1 MKYFIFTIFIF
12 LQIHQSS
19 SLIKLQGEMEQ
30 SVINAVS
37 FILSPSKPE
46 IPKID
51 TKAKPKLTI
60 VIPVYNEEKYIK
72 NVLKSI
78 QLQTL
83 KEVEILFIDDK
94 STDKSV
100 KKIQHFKKEDP
111 RIRLIK
117 NVKNR
122 GILYNRIYGGLQA
135 RGDYVTFIDADDLY
149 ANPQILEMSYQNCI
163 KHNLDIL
170 EFDYFGGRFDI
181 NTLEFRDV
189 FLFTN
194 QNKDLYDKVYYQP
207 EIRKKFFYQA
217 GTEDILAG
225 IVYNKIY
232 SHRLIEKMADYIGIE
247 FWNQHFIYMEDFLM
261 VYAVARKAES
271 VMLMGYGGIFH
282 WYENPEG
289 MTQGVFEMDG
299 KKMKYPDNTNKKLGD
314 YLSMWERTFDLT
326 ENEKES
332 EYLRLKLIHLLKDPD
347 NRHVFA
353 QTYHYERI
361 IHLCKRMYNWKY
373 SSNFAKNMAKEF
385 ALETIDL
392 EIPMRKKYSEF
403 FEGEYFDNDEDY
415 QKEKKKKKDKKKTK
429 KEKKKETIQKN
440 EEDERLK
447 EEKKERK
454 QKKEIKEKKKKQKNK
469 DYEEI
474 DGFLDDGLDDL

>member
-1 MKYFIFTIFIF
+1 MNFFLFFVIIF
-12 LQIHQSS
+12 LQIENSVS
-19 SLIKLQGEMEQ
+19 FIKLEGEMEQ
-30 SVINAVS
+30 TVINAVS
-37 FILSPSKPE
+37 FILSSSKPE

-51 TKAKPKLTI
+51 IKAKPKISI

-100 KKIQHFKKEDP
+100 KRIQEFRKEDK

-122 GILYNRIYGGLQA
+122 GILYNRIYAGLQA

-149 ANPQILEMSYQNCI
+149 ANPQILEMSYQACI
-163 KHNLDIL
+163 KNNLDLL
-170 EFDYFGGRFDI
+170 EFDYFGGRYDI
-181 NTLEFRDV
+181 DKLEFRDV

-194 QNKDLYDKVYYQP
+194 QNKNLYDKVYYQP
-207 EIRKKFFYQA
+207 EIKKRFFYQA
-217 GTEDILAG
+217 HTEDILAG
-225 IVYNKIY
+225 IVYNKVY
-232 SHRLIEKMADYIGIE
+232 SHKLIEKMADYIGIE
-247 FWNQHFIYMEDFLM
+247 FWNQHYIYMEDFIM
-261 VYAVARKAES
+261 VFAISRTADS
-271 VMLMGYGGIFH
+271 VMLLGYGGVFH
-282 WYENPEG
+282 WYENPDG
-289 MTQGVFEMDG
+289 MTKGVFDMDG
-299 KKMKYPDNTNKKLGD
+299 KKLKYPDNSNKKLGD

-326 ENEKES
+326 ENEPDS

-361 IHLCKRMYNWKY
+361 IQLCKRMYIWKY

-392 EIPMRKKYSEF
+392 EIPMKKNIRNFLKGKILEMMK
-403 FEGEYFDNDEDY
+403 
-415 QKEKKKKKDKKKTK
+415 QKKKK
-429 KEKKKETIQKN
+429 
-440 EEDERLK
+440 RV
-447 EEKKERK
+447 
-454 QKKEIKEKKKKQKNK
+454 KKKKLRKK
-469 DYEEI
+469 RKIRKRRKLKIMKKMRE
-474 DGFLDDGLDDL
+474 

>member
-1 MKYFIFTIFIF
+1 MKYYLFTFFIF
-12 LQIHQSS
+12 LQIQNSFCF
-19 SLIKLQGEMEQ
+19 IKLEGEMEQ
-30 SVINAVS
+30 TVINAVS

-46 IPKID
+46 IPKIN
-51 TKAKPKLTI
+51 TKEKPKITI

-100 KKIQHFKKEDP
+100 KKILGFKKEDP

-135 RGDYVTFIDADDLY
+135 RGNYVSFIDADDLF
-149 ANPQILEMSYQNCI
+149 ANPQILEMSYQKCLE
-163 KHNLDIL
+163 HNLDIL
-170 EFDYFGGRFDI
+170 EFDYFGGRFNI

-194 QNKDLYDKVYYQP
+194 ENKKLYDKVYYQP
-207 EIRKKFFYQA
+207 EIKKKFFYQQ

-225 IVYNKIY
+225 IVYNKVY
-232 SHRLIEKMADYIGIE
+232 SHKLIEKMADYIGVE

-261 VYAVARKAES
+261 VFAIARNAER
-271 VMLMGYGGIFH
+271 VMLLGYGGIFH

-289 MTQGVFEMDG
+289 MTDGVFTMEG
-299 KKMKYPDNTNKKLGD
+299 KKLKNPDNTNKKLGD

-326 ENEKES
+326 EDEKDS

-361 IHLCKRMYNWKY
+361 IHLCKRMYTWKY

-385 ALETIDL
+385 AFETINL
-392 EIPMRKKYSEF
+392 EIPMKKKYSEF
-403 FEGEYFDNDEDY
+403 FEGERLDDDFE
-415 QKEKKKKKDKKKTK
+415 EKKKKSKKERK
-429 KEKKKETIQKN
+429 KEKQERKKKEEEKN
-440 EEDERLK
+440 EKEKIKREKK
-447 EEKKERK
+447 EEKKE
-454 QKKEIKEKKKKQKNK
+454 EKKIK
-469 DYEEI
+469 DIEEI
-474 DGFLDDGLDDL
+474 DGFLDDGLDEL

>member
-1 MKYFIFTIFIF
+1 MKYYLFTFFIF
-12 LQIHQSS
+12 LQIQNSFCF
-19 SLIKLQGEMEQ
+19 IKLEGEMEQ
-30 SVINAVS
+30 TVINAVS

-46 IPKID
+46 IPKIN
-51 TKAKPKLTI
+51 TKEKPKITI

-100 KKIQHFKKEDP
+100 KKILGFKKEDP

-135 RGDYVTFIDADDLY
+135 RGDYVSFIDADDLF
-149 ANPQILEMSYQNCI
+149 ANPQILEMSYQKCLE
-163 KHNLDIL
+163 HNLDIL
-170 EFDYFGGRFDI
+170 EFDYFGGRFNI

-194 QNKDLYDKVYYQP
+194 ENKKLYDKVYYQP
-207 EIRKKFFYQA
+207 EIKKKFFYQQ

-232 SHRLIEKMADYIGIE
+232 SHKLIEKMADYIGIE

-261 VYAVARKAES
+261 VFAIARNAER
-271 VMLMGYGGIFH
+271 VMLLGYGGIFH

-289 MTQGVFEMDG
+289 MTDGVFTMEG
-299 KKMKYPDNTNKKLGD
+299 KKLKNPDNTNKKLGD

-326 ENEKES
+326 EDEKDS

-361 IHLCKRMYNWKY
+361 IHLCKRMYTWKY

-385 ALETIDL
+385 AFETINL
-392 EIPMRKKYSEF
+392 EIPMKKKYSEF
-403 FEGEYFDNDEDY
+403 FEGERLDDDFE
-415 QKEKKKKKDKKKTK
+415 EKKKKSKKERK
-429 KEKKKETIQKN
+429 KEKKERKKMEEEKN
-440 EEDERLK
+440 EKEKIKREKK
-447 EEKKERK
+447 EEKKE
-454 QKKEIKEKKKKQKNK
+454 EKKIK
-469 DYEEI
+469 DIEEI
-474 DGFLDDGLDDL
+474 DGFLDDGLDEL

>member
-1 MKYFIFTIFIF
+1 
-12 LQIHQSS
+12 
-19 SLIKLQGEMEQ
+19 MEQ
-30 SVINAVS
+30 TVINAVS

-46 IPKID
+46 IPKIN
-51 TKAKPKLTI
+51 TKEKPKITI

-100 KKIQHFKKEDP
+100 KKILGFKKEDP

-135 RGDYVTFIDADDLY
+135 RGDYVSFIDADDLF
-149 ANPQILEMSYQNCI
+149 ANPQILEMSYQKCLE
-163 KHNLDIL
+163 HNLDIL
-170 EFDYFGGRFDI
+170 EFDYFGGRFNI

-194 QNKDLYDKVYYQP
+194 ENKKLYDKVYYQP
-207 EIRKKFFYQA
+207 EIKKKFFYQQ

-232 SHRLIEKMADYIGIE
+232 SHKLIEKMADYIGIE

-261 VYAVARKAES
+261 VFAIARNAER
-271 VMLMGYGGIFH
+271 VMLLGYGGIFH

-289 MTQGVFEMDG
+289 MTEGVFTMEG
-299 KKMKYPDNTNKKLGD
+299 KKLKNPDNTNKKLGD

-326 ENEKES
+326 EDEKDS

-361 IHLCKRMYNWKY
+361 IHLCKRMYTWKY

-385 ALETIDL
+385 AFETINL
-392 EIPMRKKYSEF
+392 EIPMKKKYSEF
-403 FEGEYFDNDEDY
+403 FEGERLDDDFEEKKKKSKKERKKEKKERKKKEEEKN
-415 QKEKKKKKDKKKTK
+415 EKKKKKR
-429 KEKKKETIQKN
+429 EK
-440 EEDERLK
+440 K
-447 EEKKERK
+447 EEKKE
-454 QKKEIKEKKKKQKNK
+454 EKKIK
-469 DYEEI
+469 DIEEI
-474 DGFLDDGLDDL
+474 DGFLDDGLDEL

>member
-1 MKYFIFTIFIF
+1 MKYYLFTFFIF
-12 LQIHQSS
+12 LQIQNTFCF
-19 SLIKLQGEMEQ
+19 IKLEGEMEQ
-30 SVINAVS
+30 TVINAVS

-46 IPKID
+46 IPKIN
-51 TKAKPKLTI
+51 TKEKPKITI

-100 KKIQHFKKEDP
+100 KKILGFKKEDP

-135 RGDYVTFIDADDLY
+135 RGDYVSFIDADDLF
-149 ANPQILEMSYQNCI
+149 ANPQILEMSYQKCLE
-163 KHNLDIL
+163 HNLDIL
-170 EFDYFGGRFDI
+170 EFDYFGGRFNI

-194 QNKDLYDKVYYQP
+194 ENKKLYDKVYYQP
-207 EIRKKFFYQA
+207 EIKKKFFYQQ

-232 SHRLIEKMADYIGIE
+232 SHKLIEKMADYIGIE

-261 VYAVARKAES
+261 VFAIARNAER
-271 VMLMGYGGIFH
+271 VMLLGYGGIFH

-289 MTQGVFEMDG
+289 MTDGVFTMEG
-299 KKMKYPDNTNKKLGD
+299 KKLKNPDNTNKKLGD

-326 ENEKES
+326 EDEKDS

-361 IHLCKRMYNWKY
+361 IHLCKRMYTWKY

-385 ALETIDL
+385 AFETINL
-392 EIPMRKKYSEF
+392 EIPMKKKYSEF
-403 FEGEYFDNDEDY
+403 FEGERLDDDFE
-415 QKEKKKKKDKKKTK
+415 EKKKKSK
-429 KEKKKETIQKN
+429 KERKK
-440 EEDERLK
+440 
-447 EEKKERK
+447 EKKERK
-454 QKKEIKEKKKKQKNK
+454 KKEEEKNEKEKIKREKKEEKKIK
-469 DYEEI
+469 DIEEI
-474 DGFLDDGLDDL
+474 DGFLDDGLDEL

>member
-1 MKYFIFTIFIF
+1 MKYYLFTFFIF
-12 LQIHQSS
+12 LQIQNSFCF
-19 SLIKLQGEMEQ
+19 IKLEGEMEQ
-30 SVINAVS
+30 TVINAVS

-46 IPKID
+46 IPKIN
-51 TKAKPKLTI
+51 TKEKPKITI

-100 KKIQHFKKEDP
+100 KKILGFKKEDP

-135 RGDYVTFIDADDLY
+135 RGDYVSFIDADDLF
-149 ANPQILEMSYQNCI
+149 ANPQILEMSYQKCLE
-163 KHNLDIL
+163 HNLDIL
-170 EFDYFGGRFDI
+170 EFDYFGGRFNI

-194 QNKDLYDKVYYQP
+194 ENKKLYDKVYYQP
-207 EIRKKFFYQA
+207 EIKKKFFYQQ

-232 SHRLIEKMADYIGIE
+232 SHKLIEKMADYIGIE

-261 VYAVARKAES
+261 VFAIARNAER
-271 VMLMGYGGIFH
+271 VMLLGYGGIFH

-289 MTQGVFEMDG
+289 MTEGVFTMEG
-299 KKMKYPDNTNKKLGD
+299 KKLKNPDNTNKKLGD

-326 ENEKES
+326 EDEKDS

-361 IHLCKRMYNWKY
+361 IHLCKRMYTWKY

-385 ALETIDL
+385 AFETINL
-392 EIPMRKKYSEF
+392 EIPMKKKYSEF
-403 FEGEYFDNDEDY
+403 FEGERLDDDFE
-415 QKEKKKKKDKKKTK
+415 EKKKKSKKDSK
-429 KEKKKETIQKN
+429 KEKKERKKKEEEKN
-440 EEDERLK
+440 EKEKIKREKK
-447 EEKKERK
+447 EEKKE
-454 QKKEIKEKKKKQKNK
+454 EKKIK
-469 DYEEI
+469 DIEEI
-474 DGFLDDGLDDL
+474 DGFLDDGLDEL

>member
-1 MKYFIFTIFIF
+1 MKYYLFTFFIF
-12 LQIHQSS
+12 LQIQNSFCF
-19 SLIKLQGEMEQ
+19 IKLEGEMEQ
-30 SVINAVS
+30 TVINAVS

-46 IPKID
+46 IPKIN
-51 TKAKPKLTI
+51 TKGKPKITI

-100 KKIQHFKKEDP
+100 KKILGFKKEDP

-135 RGDYVTFIDADDLY
+135 RGDYVSFIDADDLF
-149 ANPQILEMSYQNCI
+149 ANPQILEMSYQKCLE
-163 KHNLDIL
+163 HNLDIL
-170 EFDYFGGRFDI
+170 EFDYFGGRFNI

-194 QNKDLYDKVYYQP
+194 ENKKLYDKVYYQP
-207 EIRKKFFYQA
+207 EIKKKFFYQQ

-232 SHRLIEKMADYIGIE
+232 SHKLIEKMADYIGIE

-261 VYAVARKAES
+261 VFAIARNAER
-271 VMLMGYGGIFH
+271 VMLLGYGGIFH

-289 MTQGVFEMDG
+289 MTDGVFTMEG
-299 KKMKYPDNTNKKLGD
+299 KKLKNPDNTNKKLGD

-326 ENEKES
+326 EDEKDS

-361 IHLCKRMYNWKY
+361 IHLCKRMYTWKY

-385 ALETIDL
+385 AFETINL
-392 EIPMRKKYSEF
+392 EIPMKKKYSEF
-403 FEGEYFDNDEDY
+403 FEGERLDDDFE
-415 QKEKKKKKDKKKTK
+415 EKKKKSKKERK
-429 KEKKKETIQKN
+429 KEKKERKKKEEEKN
-440 EEDERLK
+440 EKEKIKREKK
-447 EEKKERK
+447 EEKKE
-454 QKKEIKEKKKKQKNK
+454 EKKIK
-469 DYEEI
+469 DIEEI
-474 DGFLDDGLDDL
+474 DGFLDDGLDEL

>member
-1 MKYFIFTIFIF
+1 
-12 LQIHQSS
+12 
-19 SLIKLQGEMEQ
+19 MEQ
-30 SVINAVS
+30 TVINAVS

-46 IPKID
+46 IPKIN
-51 TKAKPKLTI
+51 TKEKPKITI

-100 KKIQHFKKEDP
+100 KKILGFKKEDP

-135 RGDYVTFIDADDLY
+135 RGDYVSFIDADDLF
-149 ANPQILEMSYQNCI
+149 ANPQILEMSYQKCLE
-163 KHNLDIL
+163 HNLDIL
-170 EFDYFGGRFDI
+170 EFDYFGGRFNI

-194 QNKDLYDKVYYQP
+194 ENKKLYDKVYYQP
-207 EIRKKFFYQA
+207 EIKKKFFYQQ

-232 SHRLIEKMADYIGIE
+232 SHKLIEKMADYIGIE

-261 VYAVARKAES
+261 VFAIARNAER
-271 VMLMGYGGIFH
+271 VMLLGYGGIFH

-289 MTQGVFEMDG
+289 MTDGVFTMEG
-299 KKMKYPDNTNKKLGD
+299 KKLKNPDNTNKKLGD

-326 ENEKES
+326 EDEKDS

-361 IHLCKRMYNWKY
+361 IHLCKRMYTWKY

-385 ALETIDL
+385 AFETINL
-392 EIPMRKKYSEF
+392 EIPMKKKYSEF
-403 FEGEYFDNDEDY
+403 FEGERLDDDFE
-415 QKEKKKKKDKKKTK
+415 EKKKKSKKERK
-429 KEKKKETIQKN
+429 KEKKERKKKEEEKN
-440 EEDERLK
+440 EKEKIKREKK
-447 EEKKERK
+447 EEKKE
-454 QKKEIKEKKKKQKNK
+454 EKKIK
-469 DYEEI
+469 DIEEI
-474 DGFLDDGLDDL
+474 DGFLDDGLDEL

>member
-1 MKYFIFTIFIF
+1 MKYYLFTFFIF
-12 LQIHQSS
+12 LQIQNSFCF
-19 SLIKLQGEMEQ
+19 IKLEGEMEQ
-30 SVINAVS
+30 TVINAVS

-46 IPKID
+46 IPKIN
-51 TKAKPKLTI
+51 TKEKPKITI

-100 KKIQHFKKEDP
+100 KKILGFKKEDP

-135 RGDYVTFIDADDLY
+135 RGDYVSFIDADDLF
-149 ANPQILEMSYQNCI
+149 ANPQILEMSYQKCLE
-163 KHNLDIL
+163 HNLDIL
-170 EFDYFGGRFDI
+170 EFDYFGGRFNI

-194 QNKDLYDKVYYQP
+194 ENKKLYDKVYYQP
-207 EIRKKFFYQA
+207 EIKKKFFYQQ

-232 SHRLIEKMADYIGIE
+232 SHKLIEKMADYIGIE

-261 VYAVARKAES
+261 VFAIARNAER
-271 VMLMGYGGIFH
+271 VMLLGYGGIFH

-289 MTQGVFEMDG
+289 MTEGVFTMEG
-299 KKMKYPDNTNKKLGD
+299 KKLKNPDNTNKKLGD

-326 ENEKES
+326 EDEKDS

-361 IHLCKRMYNWKY
+361 IHLCKRMYTWKY

-385 ALETIDL
+385 AFETINL
-392 EIPMRKKYSEF
+392 EIPMKKKYSEF
-403 FEGEYFDNDEDY
+403 FEGERLDDDF
-415 QKEKKKKKDKKKTK
+415 EKKKKKSKKERK
-429 KEKKKETIQKN
+429 KEKKERKKKEEEKN
-440 EEDERLK
+440 EKEKIKREKK
-447 EEKKERK
+447 EEKKE
-454 QKKEIKEKKKKQKNK
+454 EKKIK
-469 DYEEI
+469 DIEEI
-474 DGFLDDGLDDL
+474 DGFLDDGLDEL

>member
-1 MKYFIFTIFIF
+1 MKYYLFTFFIF
-12 LQIHQSS
+12 LQIQNSFCF
-19 SLIKLQGEMEQ
+19 IKLEGEMEQ
-30 SVINAVS
+30 TVINAVS

-46 IPKID
+46 IPKIN
-51 TKAKPKLTI
+51 TKEKPKITI

-100 KKIQHFKKEDP
+100 KKILGFKKEDP

-135 RGDYVTFIDADDLY
+135 RGDYVSFIDADDLF
-149 ANPQILEMSYQNCI
+149 ANPQILEMSYQKCLE
-163 KHNLDIL
+163 HNLDIL
-170 EFDYFGGRFDI
+170 EFDYFGGRFNI

-194 QNKDLYDKVYYQP
+194 ENKKLYDKVYYQP
-207 EIRKKFFYQA
+207 EIKKKFFYQQ

-232 SHRLIEKMADYIGIE
+232 SHKLIEKMADYIGIE

-261 VYAVARKAES
+261 VFAIARNAER
-271 VMLMGYGGIFH
+271 VMLLGYGGIFH

-289 MTQGVFEMDG
+289 MTEGVFTMEG
-299 KKMKYPDNTNKKLGD
+299 KKLKNPDNTNKKLGD

-326 ENEKES
+326 EDEKDS

-361 IHLCKRMYNWKY
+361 IHLCKRMYTWKY
-373 SSNFAKNMAKEF
+373 SSDFAKKFAKDF
-385 ALETIDL
+385 ALETINL
-392 EIPMRKKYSEF
+392 EIPMKRKYSEF
-403 FEGEYFDNDEDY
+403 FENEFFGKNDNIN
-415 QKEKKKKKDKKKTK
+415 KD
-429 KEKKKETIQKN
+429 I
-440 EEDERLK
+440 
-447 EEKKERK
+447 KKERK
-454 QKKEIKEKKKKQKNK
+454 KGRKKRRRKRKKRGRK
-469 DYEEI
+469 
-474 DGFLDDGLDDL
+474 

>member
-1 MKYFIFTIFIF
+1 MNFFLFFVIIF
-12 LQIHQSS
+12 LQIENSVS
-19 SLIKLQGEMEQ
+19 FIKLEGEMEQ
-30 SVINAVS
+30 TVINAVS
-37 FILSPSKPE
+37 FILSSSKPE

-51 TKAKPKLTI
+51 IKAKPKISI

-100 KKIQHFKKEDP
+100 KIIQEFRKEDK

-122 GILYNRIYGGLQA
+122 GILYNRIYAGLQA

-149 ANPQILEMSYQNCI
+149 ANPQILEMSYQACI
-163 KHNLDIL
+163 KNNLDLL
-170 EFDYFGGRFDI
+170 EFDYFGGRYDI
-181 NTLEFRDV
+181 DKLEFRDV

-194 QNKDLYDKVYYQP
+194 QNKNLYDKVYYQP
-207 EIRKKFFYQA
+207 EIKKRFFYQA
-217 GTEDILAG
+217 HTEDILAG
-225 IVYNKIY
+225 IVYNKVY
-232 SHRLIEKMADYIGIE
+232 SHKLIEKMADYIGIE
-247 FWNQHFIYMEDFLM
+247 FWNQHYIYMEDFIM
-261 VYAVARKAES
+261 VFAISRTADS
-271 VMLMGYGGIFH
+271 VMLLGYGGVFH
-282 WYENPEG
+282 WYENPDG
-289 MTQGVFEMDG
+289 MTKGVFDMDG
-299 KKMKYPDNTNKKLGD
+299 KKLKYPDNSNKKLGD

-326 ENEKES
+326 ENEPDS

-361 IHLCKRMYNWKY
+361 IQLCKRMYIWKY

-392 EIPMRKKYSEF
+392 EIPMKKKYSEF
-403 FEGEYFDNDEDY
+403 FEGENLGDDE
-415 QKEKKKKKDKKKTK
+415 TK
-429 KEKKKETIQKN
+429 KEKKSKKEKNKKKKENKKKEEIKNN
-440 EEDERLK
+440 EENERIKRVKK
-447 EEKKERK
+447 EEKKE
-454 QKKEIKEKKKKQKNK
+454 KKKVR
-469 DYEEI
+469 DDTEEI

>member
-1 MKYFIFTIFIF
+1 MKYYLFTFFIF
-12 LQIHQSS
+12 LQIQNSFCF
-19 SLIKLQGEMEQ
+19 IKLEGEMEQ
-30 SVINAVS
+30 TVINAVS

-46 IPKID
+46 IPKIN
-51 TKAKPKLTI
+51 TKEKPKITI

-100 KKIQHFKKEDP
+100 KKILGFKKEDP

-135 RGDYVTFIDADDLY
+135 RGDYVSFIDADDLF
-149 ANPQILEMSYQNCI
+149 ANPQILEMSYQKCLE
-163 KHNLDIL
+163 HNLDIL
-170 EFDYFGGRFDI
+170 EFDYFGGRFNI

-194 QNKDLYDKVYYQP
+194 ENKKLYDKVYYQP
-207 EIRKKFFYQA
+207 EIKKKFFYQQ

-232 SHRLIEKMADYIGIE
+232 SHKLIEKMADYIGIE

-261 VYAVARKAES
+261 VFAIARNAER
-271 VMLMGYGGIFH
+271 VMLLGYGGIFH

-289 MTQGVFEMDG
+289 MTDGVFTMEG
-299 KKMKYPDNTNKKLGD
+299 KKLKNPDNTNKKLGD

-326 ENEKES
+326 EDEKDS

-361 IHLCKRMYNWKY
+361 IHLCKRMYTWKY

-385 ALETIDL
+385 AFETINL
-392 EIPMRKKYSEF
+392 EIPMKKKYSEF
-403 FEGEYFDNDEDY
+403 FEGERLDDDFE
-415 QKEKKKKKDKKKTK
+415 EKKKKSKKERK
-429 KEKKKETIQKN
+429 KEKKERKKKEEEKN
-440 EEDERLK
+440 EKEKIKREKK
-447 EEKKERK
+447 EEKKE
-454 QKKEIKEKKKKQKNK
+454 EKKIK
-469 DYEEI
+469 DIEEI
-474 DGFLDDGLDDL
+474 DGFLDDGLDEL

>member
-1 MKYFIFTIFIF
+1 MKYYLFTFFIF
-12 LQIHQSS
+12 LQIQNSFCF
-19 SLIKLQGEMEQ
+19 IKLEGEMEQ
-30 SVINAVS
+30 TVINAVS

-46 IPKID
+46 IPKIN
-51 TKAKPKLTI
+51 TKEKPKITI

-100 KKIQHFKKEDP
+100 KKILGFKKEDP

-135 RGDYVTFIDADDLY
+135 RGDYVSFIDADDLF
-149 ANPQILEMSYQNCI
+149 ANPQILEMSYQKCLE
-163 KHNLDIL
+163 HNLDIL
-170 EFDYFGGRFDI
+170 EFDYFGGRFNI

-194 QNKDLYDKVYYQP
+194 ENKKLYDKVYYQP
-207 EIRKKFFYQA
+207 EIKKKFFYQQ

-232 SHRLIEKMADYIGIE
+232 SHKLIEKMADYIGIE

-261 VYAVARKAES
+261 VFAIARNAER
-271 VMLMGYGGIFH
+271 VMLLGYGGIFH

-289 MTQGVFEMDG
+289 MTEGVFTMEG
-299 KKMKYPDNTNKKLGD
+299 KKLKNPDNTNKKLGD

-326 ENEKES
+326 EDEKDS

-361 IHLCKRMYNWKY
+361 IHLCKRMYTWKY

-385 ALETIDL
+385 AFETINL
-392 EIPMRKKYSEF
+392 EIPMKKKYSEF
-403 FEGEYFDNDEDY
+403 FEGERLDDDFE
-415 QKEKKKKKDKKKTK
+415 EKKKKSKKERK
-429 KEKKKETIQKN
+429 KEKKERKKKEEEKN
-440 EEDERLK
+440 EKEKIKREKK
-447 EEKKERK
+447 EEKKE
-454 QKKEIKEKKKKQKNK
+454 EKKIK
-469 DYEEI
+469 DIEEI
-474 DGFLDDGLDDL
+474 DGFLDDGLDEL